1 MLLITF
7 SKDRT
12 CFYFILYGIF
22 NYYFI
27 TGGKSNKPFGGRL
40 SISSMKGKPGMGSET
55 SLTGSGAIR
64 VNYRTS
70 QEPAEMDTA
79 HSLQKASLYVFGDK
93 AQVKGFKVD
102 HNLKVDFVPV
112 DYPEPRRI
120 RASFK
125 SLMRATAPS
134 SVAQGNNAQEKTF
147 FKLVEQSEWLPLLQ
161 TVMQVSIVDYLHSR
175 FACKISSV
183 VS

>member
-1 MLLITF
+1 MFHSILN
-7 SKDRT
+7 S
-12 CFYFILYGIF
+12 CF
-22 NYYFI
+22 
-27 TGGKSNKPFGGRL
+27 TAGGKSNKPFGGRL

-64 VNYRTS
+64 VNYRNS
-70 QEPAEMDTA
+70 QEQAEMDTV

-102 HNLKVDFVPV
+102 HSLKVDFVPV

-125 SLMRATAPS
+125 SLMRSHCSQFCGSGKQCP
-134 SVAQGNNAQEKTF
+134 GEDF
-147 FKLVEQSEWLPLLQ
+147 L
-161 TVMQVSIVDYLHSR
+161 
-175 FACKISSV
+175 
-183 VS
+183 

>member
-1 MLLITF
+1 
-7 SKDRT
+7 
-12 CFYFILYGIF
+12 
-22 NYYFI
+22 
-27 TGGKSNKPFGGRL
+27 
-40 SISSMKGKPGMGSET
+40 MGSET

-64 VNYRTS
+64 VGGNSAEVEY
-70 QEPAEMDTA
+70 EPQS

-102 HNLKVDFVPV
+102 PHLKVDFIPV

-125 SLMRATAPS
+125 KLMQAAAPS
-134 SVAQGNNAQEKTF
+134 SVAQGSAAQEKTF
-147 FKLVEQSEWLPLLQ
+147 YKLVEQSEWLHLLQ
-161 TVMQVSIVDYLHSR
+161 SVMQVGSHLSYH
-175 FACKISSV
+175 ASSLY